1 VKQLPTVQD
10 LGFQGEIGLLELE
23 DEGTVV
29 QIFWLFKPN
38 DDRTIILQNVCDY
51 LPASRA

>member
-10 LGFQGEIGLLELE
+10 LGFQGEIGLLDLE

-29 QIFWLFKPN
+29 QTFWLFKPE
-38 DDRTIILQNVCDY
+38 DDGTMIFQNICNY
-51 LPASRA
+51 LPARRV